1 MVLCASLWSF
11 MILCGSKDFLVR
23 RHRLRPMGTVQAT
36 RAHPSNNLAGKI
48 PTEYNKNHKVSLGN
62 PMPETKPIYLDYNA
76 TTPIAKEVADAMVPY
91 LYDHFGNPSSTH
103 PYGVSAK
110 LAIENAR
117 KQVASAINCAPQEII
132 FTSGGTESNNAAIRG
147 YALANQHKGR
157 HIITSAIEHPAV
169 LEVCRYLERQ
179 GFRVSYLP
187 VDQFGLVDPDDL
199 RNTLTQDTILVSLM
213 HANNEI
219 GTIEPIR
226 QLADITH
233 AAGAAFHTDAAQT
246 LGKIH
251 VDVQDLGVDLLSI
264 AGHKLYAPKGV
275 GALYIKTGLPID
287 KLLFGADHEKDR
299 RPGTENVLEI
309 VGLGTACEIA
319 QRDLDANMA
328 HFQKVRDQLHDG
340 LLAALPEDSFRLNG
354 HPELRLPNTLSLAFY
369 GVEANTLISE
379 INDRVAASAGAA
391 CHSDQIDLSYVLE
404 AMDVPIDYAMGT
416 VRFSVGRGTT
426 SEDIDKAIDVIT
438 NALNGLMPQNM
449 ALDTTQIDDI
459 SNIKLTRYTHG
470 LGCACKLRPQA
481 LEQILANLPPSVD
494 PNALVD
500 ASTNDD
506 AAVYQIRED
515 LAVVQTVDFF
525 TPIVDDPYW
534 FGAIS
539 AANSLSDIYAMGA
552 QPIFGLNIVG
562 FPSNRLPLTVLEAIL
577 RGAQEKAQEAGIA
590 ILGGHTVDDT
600 EPKYGMA
607 VTGLVHPDKIL
618 RNSTAQPGD
627 ALILTKPLGMG
638 ILSTALKAGMLDQST
653 QEKAIRIM
661 VELNKTAAMC
671 MADVPVNACTDITG
685 FGLLGHLHE
694 MTSASK
700 VNAQLYM
707 ARVPVLPEARELA
720 EMDIIPGGTLNN
732 LDYVKPFVSFIA
744 GITHIDQILLA
755 DAQTSGGLL
764 ISLPENWV
772 DVLLEKLK
780 AEGVWAA
787 KIGVIISSGNG
798 TISVESE

>member
-1 MVLCASLWSF
+1 
-11 MILCGSKDFLVR
+11 
-23 RHRLRPMGTVQAT
+23 
-36 RAHPSNNLAGKI
+36 
-48 PTEYNKNHKVSLGN
+48 
-62 PMPETKPIYLDYNA
+62 MPQTKPIYLDYNA
-76 TTPIAKEVADAMVPY
+76 TTPIAKEVADTMAPY
-91 LYDHFGNPSSTH
+91 LYEHFGNPSSTH
-103 PYGVSAK
+103 PYGVKTK

-117 KQVASAINCAPQEII
+117 KQVAKAINCEPHEII

-179 GFRVSYLP
+179 GFRVTYLP
-187 VDQFGLVDPDDL
+187 VDQFGLVDPKDL
-199 RNTLTQDTILVSLM
+199 KNALTQDTILVSVM
-213 HANNEI
+213 HANNEV
-219 GTIEPIR
+219 GTIQPIR
-226 QLADITH
+226 QLADIAH
-233 AAGAAFHTDAAQT
+233 AAGAAVHTDAAQT
-246 LGKIH
+246 LGKIP
-251 VDVQDLGVDLLSI
+251 VDVQELGVDLLSI
-264 AGHKLYAPKGV
+264 AGHKLYAPKGI
-275 GALYIKTGLPID
+275 GALYIKSGLTVE
-287 KLLFGADHEKDR
+287 KLLFGADHEKNR

-309 VGLGTACEIA
+309 VGLGVACEIS

-328 HFQKVRDQLHDG
+328 HFQKMRDRLHKG
-340 LLAALPEDSFRLNG
+340 LQAALPKDSFRLNG
-354 HPELRLPNTLSLAFY
+354 HPERRLPNTLSLAFY

-391 CHSDQIDLSYVLE
+391 CHSDQIDLSYVLK

-426 SEDIDKAIDVIT
+426 TEDIDQAIQVVV
-438 NALNGLMPQNM
+438 NSLQALMPQV
-449 ALDTTQIDDI
+449 TPQETSQIEDI
-459 SNIKLTRYTHG
+459 SQVKLTHYTHG
-470 LGCACKLRPQA
+470 LGCACKLRPQT
-481 LEQILANLPPSVD
+481 LEKILANLPPVMD
-494 PNALVD
+494 PKALVD

-539 AANSLSDIYAMGA
+539 AANSLSDVYAMGA

-562 FPSNRLPLTVLEAIL
+562 FPSNRLPLGVLEEIL
-577 RGAQEKAQEAGIA
+577 RGAQDKAQEAGIA

-600 EPKYGMA
+600 EPKFGLA

-638 ILSTALKAGMLDQST
+638 ILSTALKAGLVDQHT

-661 VELNKTAAMC
+661 AALNKTAAEC
-671 MADVPVNACTDITG
+671 MVEFPVNACTDVTG

-694 MTSASK
+694 MTSGSK
-700 VNAQLYM
+700 VDAKLFM
-707 ARVPVLPEARELA
+707 ARIPILLEARELA
-720 EMDIIPGGTLNN
+720 GMDVVPGGTLNN
-732 LDYVKPFVSFIA
+732 LAYVKPHVSFDE
-744 GITHIDQILLA
+744 GITSIDQILLA

-764 ISLPENWV
+764 ISLPETV
-772 DVLLEKLK
+772 AKALLSCLTNKGIP
-780 AEGVWAA
+780 AEIIGLISNHGQG
-787 KIGVIISSGNG
+787 KIMVQQDQG
-798 TISVESE
+798 